1 MSIKFTKEHEWAKL
15 EGDIATIGITDYAAH
30 QLGDVVFVE
39 LPAKGAKLK
48 FGSVFGSI
56 ESVKTVSDLFAPLS
70 GEVTDVNGNLE
81 NNPALVN
88 EEPMGAGWICKLR
101 IADPAE
107 FNKLLSED
115 DYKKICE

>member
-15 EGDIATIGITDYAAH
+15 AGDIATIGITDYAAH

-56 ESVKTVSDLFAPLS
+56 ESVKTVSDLFAPLT
-70 GEVTDVNGNLE
+70 GEVTEVNGNLE

-101 IADPAE
+101 VADPAE
-107 FNKLLSED
+107 FNKLLSEA